1 MGPIIP
7 VIEPFFTVKEISILA
22 LTPPNDFE
30 TFTDRGKALQL
41 AINNLTEGD
50 ILVVLGKGRENYQE
64 IDGKKVF
71 YSDIEIIQGFINAN

>member
-1 MGPIIP
+1 MCIR
-7 VIEPFFTVKEISILA
+7 
-22 LTPPNDFE
+22 
-30 TFTDRGKALQL
+30 DRGKALQL